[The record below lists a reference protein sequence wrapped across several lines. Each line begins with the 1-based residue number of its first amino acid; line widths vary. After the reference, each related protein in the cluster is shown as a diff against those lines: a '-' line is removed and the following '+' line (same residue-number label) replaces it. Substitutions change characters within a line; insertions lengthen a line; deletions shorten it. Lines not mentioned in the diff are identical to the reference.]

1 MKNIFLLI
9 AITSFIT
16 SCSTLKPTNSSS
28 STNSTPQKQSSLQ
41 FIDNVSINGD
51 NKKNP
56 ETVATNNTYKRTAT
70 YRPSAHISH
79 NSAIENYSSLQFK
92 YAILEDASVEE
103 MQNEKLLDFMEEWY
117 GTKYHFGGSDKEG
130 IDCSAFVSTLMS
142 NVYGISNLPRMSKDQ
157 YIATP
162 RVKKNNLHE
171 GDLVFFHTYGRK
183 KTVTH
188 VGVYLRNNKFVHAS
202 VSGVMISDM
211 SDGYYSTHFVGAG
224 RVLDASARDAA
235 AN

>member
-1 MKNIFLLI
+1 MKPASN
-9 AITSFIT
+9 AS
-16 SCSTLKPTNSSS
+16 SGNSSGS
-28 STNSTPQKQSSLQ
+28 QKQSSLQ
-41 FIDNVSINGD
+41 FVDNVSINPD
-51 NKKNP
+51 NKQNP
-56 ETVATNNTYKRTAT
+56 EIVSTNSTNKRTAT

-103 MQNEKLLDFMEEWY
+103 MQNEKLLEFMEEWY
-117 GTKYHFGGSDKEG
+117 GTKYHFGGSNKEG
-130 IDCSAFVSTLMS
+130 IDCSAFVSTLMA

-157 YIATP
+157 YVATP

-211 SDGYYSTHFVGAG
+211 SDGYYAAHFVGAG
-224 RVLDASARDAA
+224 RAIDVSLKDAA